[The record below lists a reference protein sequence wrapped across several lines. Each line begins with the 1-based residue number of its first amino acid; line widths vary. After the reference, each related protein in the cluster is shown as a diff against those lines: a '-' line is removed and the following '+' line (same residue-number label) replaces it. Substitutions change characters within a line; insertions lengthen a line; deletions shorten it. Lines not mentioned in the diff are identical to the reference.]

1 MIMWNVRGLRLLDKR
16 RWDLCKY
23 RIEQAKESLKASQIM
38 LENNMIKDAINRS
51 YYAVFYALKAVLALE
66 EKDFKRHKD
75 VVAYFNKMYVATEKF
90 PREFGRMIAKLQQL
104 REKSDYDDFFIASME
119 KAEQQI
125 LAAEKVITEIECFLQ
140 KFYAE

>member
-1 MIMWNVRGLRLLDKR
+1 MDER

-23 RIEQAKESLKASQIM
+23 RIEQARESLKASEIM
-38 LENNMIKDAINRS
+38 LDNNMVKDSINRS
-51 YYAVFYALKAVLALE
+51 YYAAFYAMKAILAIE

-90 PREFGRMIAKLQQL
+90 PRELGRMIAKLQQL
-104 REKSDYDDFFIASME
+104 REKSDYDDFFIASVE

-125 LAAEKVITEIECFLQ
+125 LAAEKVIAEVECFL
-140 KFYAE
+140 KKLSAE

>member
-1 MIMWNVRGLRLLDKR
+1 
-16 RWDLCKY
+16 
-23 RIEQAKESLKASQIM
+23 
-38 LENNMIKDAINRS
+38 
-51 YYAVFYALKAVLALE
+51 
-66 EKDFKRHKD
+66 
-75 VVAYFNKMYVATEKF
+75 MYVATEKF
-90 PREFGRMIAKLQQL
+90 PREFGRMISKLQQL

>member
-1 MIMWNVRGLRLLDKR
+1 
-16 RWDLCKY
+16 
-23 RIEQAKESLKASQIM
+23 M

-104 REKSDYDDFFIASME
+104 REKSDYDDFFIASKE
-119 KAEQQI
+119 EAQKQFDNAESI
-125 LAAEKVITEIECFLQ
+125 VAAIIEYMR
-140 KFYAE
+140 KNNSGTII